1 MTKRVH
7 LFFCCIIALLA
18 FPITIKAEFFPGK
31 VKCIEER
38 GIVEKAIYATG
49 VEGLRKYWIV
59 DLGKGWHK
67 TSYIDETATKDFVI
81 IDSDKSEKLIAT
93 TKDGT
98 DGLLMHSE
106 DTIIDVT
113 PAFIKESNDA
123 KILHIDS
130 YTNTYPNDINAKKIF
145 LSCSGNEAG
154 LYYSHD
160 LCRSW
165 TKIIDGHIDFLTTN
179 VRTDETSLVI
189 GYTDEEHTTHILT
202 SNDDG
207 VSWKEV
213 YAKPEARAM
222 GAVFHPGIHVGL
234 MCVFFG
240 DDLFALTIDKGV
252 TWKEAFLPE
261 GTVDM
266 SFHFNNDY
274 ELYAAAN
281 DENGMNLWH
290 SNDLGENW
298 ECVYTLTKETS
309 ESIIDM
315 DVYALNFY
323 WLSSSGRV
331 YNFMQEK
338 DKFRLI
344 YDYEELFSDIIPS
357 QLNNVSTPYY
367 DLQGRPVV
375 NPARGIY
382 IKDGKKI
389 AVD

>member
-1 MTKRVH
+1 MTKRVY
-7 LFFCCIIALLA
+7 LIFCSVITLLT
-18 FPITIKAEFFPGK
+18 FPMTTKAELFSGK
-31 VKCIEER
+31 VKCVEEG
-38 GIVEKAIYATG
+38 GIIQKAIYATG
-49 VEGLRKYWIV
+49 VDGLRKYWII
-59 DLGKGWHK
+59 DLGREWRK
-67 TSYIDETATKDFVI
+67 TLFVDNTATKDFVI
-81 IDSDKSEKLIAT
+81 IDAKKGEILIST
-93 TKDGT
+93 TKEGT
-98 DGLLMHSE
+98 DGLLKLSG

-113 PAFIKESNDA
+113 PTFIKDSNEA

-130 YTNTYPNDINAKKIF
+130 YISTYPNDINAKKIF

-165 TKIIDGHIDFLTTN
+165 TKIFDGHIDFFTTN

-189 GYTDEEHTTHILT
+189 GYTDEEHTAHILT

-222 GAVFHPGIHVGL
+222 GAVFHPGIHADL
-234 MCVFFG
+234 MCIFG

-266 SFHFNNDY
+266 SFHFYNDY

-281 DENGMNLWH
+281 DENGMNLWY

-298 ECVYTLTKETS
+298 ECVYTLAKDTS

-315 DVYALNFY
+315 DVYALSFY

-331 YNFMQEK
+331 YNFMPEK
-338 DKFRLI
+338 GKFRLI

-357 QLNNVSTPYY
+357 QLNNVSFPCY
-367 DLQGRPVV
+367 DLMGRPIA

-382 IKDGKKI
+382 IKDGRKVVI
-389 AVD
+389 GQ